1 MKIIPMKN
9 KVLIKVSEGEEKT
22 EKVIYIP
29 DTARENKKEGLVI
42 EVGEN
47 KRGVKKGDRVIYDGF
62 GTEVM
67 IDDVKHLIVSIKDI
81 VAKIQ

>member
-22 EKVIYIP
+22 EKGIYIP